1 MILDRNI
8 VSKNFLYK
16 EGDLQRD
23 DLFARIDYWKNV
35 LVNKCKARKGQTIAL
50 GITRID
56 FDYFAITFASLELG
70 LLFVVLDYSSRADE
84 LGIKDFKNDVYG
96 NIDIFLHKLDERN
109 ADKLKYYSKRSKNI
123 YDVKDLRNYDI
134 DIDDNINA
142 IRPDPDD
149 YMLFCTSSGTTG
161 TPKIVKHKHGFMY
174 ELVQRNKKLYSGSVL
189 HIRNLHHGS
198 SLAVF
203 FLPVLASD
211 DVSFH
216 TCFGYDK
223 QTEYELNQVAEV
235 AEQYKIENISF
246 PFSVDIDIFL
256 KIAKQ
261 NKRNFNNLNM
271 FTLSYIN
278 PKWND
283 FFDLGIHKFE
293 SIFGCNETSGPLFLS
308 QLKRDKSFD
317 SREFVQIDNFYK
329 FDVQKEKLNVH
340 MPVYNTIIEM
350 NDIFE
355 IQPTAW
361 PMAGNNI
368 FIHKGRYDIVKINQ
382 VELNLQELSN
392 IPAMFDIDGEIITDT
407 IYNKLYLALWSDT
420 EEVKINQLKEHINQI
435 NSRLQIDQSKRIN
448 KYNFFRGI
456 KIDKEMIRDYFRC

>member
-16 EGDLQRD
+16 DGDLQLR
-23 DLFARIDYWKNV
+23 DLFARIDYWKNI
-35 LVNKCKARKGQTIAL
+35 LVNKCQAQKGQTIAL

-70 LLFVVLDYSSRADE
+70 LLFVVLDYSSLADE

-96 NIDIFLHKLDERN
+96 DIDIFLHKLDERN
-109 ADKLKYYSKRSKNI
+109 SDKLKYYSKRSKKI
-123 YDVKDLRNYDI
+123 YDVKDLRNCDI
-134 DIDDNINA
+134 EISAAINA
-142 IRPDPDD
+142 IRPDPED

-161 TPKIVKHKHGFMY
+161 TPKIVKHTHGFMY

-211 DVSFH
+211 NVSFH

-223 QTEYELNQVAEV
+223 QTEYELNQVAEA
-235 AEQYKIENISF
+235 AEKYKIQNISF
-246 PFSVDIDIFL
+246 PFSVDIDMFL
-256 KIAKQ
+256 QIAKKKQ
-261 NKRNFNNLNM
+261 RNFNDLNL
-271 FTLSYIN
+271 FTLSYIDPN
-278 PKWND
+278 WNN

-308 QLKRDKSFD
+308 QLKKDKPFD
-317 SREFVQIDNFYK
+317 AREFAQIDNFYK
-329 FDVQKEKLNVH
+329 FDAQQEKLNVH
-340 MPVYNTIIEM
+340 MPVYNSIIEM

-355 IQPTAW
+355 MQPTHW
-361 PMAGNNI
+361 PMVNGI
-368 FIHKGRYDIVKINQ
+368 FIHKGRCDIVKINQ
-382 VELNLQELSN
+382 VELNLQEVSN
-392 IPAMFDIDGEIITDT
+392 IPNMFDIDGEIITDT

-420 EEVKINQLKEHINQI
+420 DKTKISKLKEHINQI
-435 NSRLQIDQSKRIN
+435 NPRLQIDQWQHIN
-448 KYNFFRGI
+448 KNNFLRGI

>member
-16 EGDLQRD
+16 NGDLQRA
-23 DLFARIDYWKNV
+23 DLFLRIDYWKNI
-35 LVNKCKARKGQTIAL
+35 LVNKCKAQKGQTIAL

-56 FDYFAITFASLELG
+56 FDYFAIIFASLELG
-70 LLFVVLDYSSRADE
+70 LLFVILDYSSRTDE

-96 NIDIFLHKLDERN
+96 NIDIFLHKLDN
-109 ADKLKYYSKRSKNI
+109 DYDKLKYYSKRSKRVYN
-123 YDVKDLRNYDI
+123 VEDLRNCDI
-134 DIDDNINA
+134 KINDNINS
-142 IRPDPDD
+142 IRPDPND

-161 TPKIVKHKHGFMY
+161 TPKIVKHKHSFMY
-174 ELVQRNKKLYSGSVL
+174 ELIQRNKKLYSGSVL

-223 QTEYELNQVAEV
+223 QTEYELNQVAEI

-261 NKRNFNNLNM
+261 NKRNFNNLSL

-278 PKWND
+278 PEWNK

-308 QLKRDKSFD
+308 QLKKDKPFD
-317 SREFVQIDNFYK
+317 SREFVQIDNFYE
-329 FDVQKEKLNVH
+329 FNVHKEKLDVH
-340 MPVYNTIIEM
+340 MPVYHTIIEM

-355 IQPTAW
+355 KN
-361 PMAGNNI
+361 NNI

-382 VELNLQELSN
+382 VELNLQELSILPEQFN
-392 IPAMFDIDGEIITDT
+392 IDGEIITDT
-407 IYNKLYLALWSDT
+407 VYNKLYLALWS
-420 EEVKINQLKEHINQI
+420 ECNKSNINLLYKHIHNL
-435 NSRLQIDQSKRIN
+435 NSRLKIDKVDNLKKIN
-448 KYNFFRGI
+448 FYRGI
-456 KIDKEMIRDYFRC
+456 KIDKEMIRDYFR